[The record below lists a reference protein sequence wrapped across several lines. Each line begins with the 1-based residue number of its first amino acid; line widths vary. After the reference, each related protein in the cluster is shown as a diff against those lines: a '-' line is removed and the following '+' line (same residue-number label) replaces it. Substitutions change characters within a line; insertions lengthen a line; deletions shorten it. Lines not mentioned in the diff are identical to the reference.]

1 MEEQE
6 SVVSQDAVQEESGNP
21 ENEEGQTL
29 EKEEPKIPEKEK
41 AHVIVVTS
49 GKGGVGKTTSTS
61 NIAVALAKLGKKV
74 VAVDADIGLRN
85 LDVIMGLE
93 NRVVY
98 NFVDVLE
105 GNCRL
110 NQALVRDKRV
120 DQLYLLPAAQ
130 TRTKDAVNQ
139 EQMIKLCDM
148 LRDEFDYILLDCPAG
163 IEGGFKNAAVGADE
177 ALIVVTP
184 EVPSVRDADRIIGM
198 LESMGKSP
206 IRLIVNRIRPEMVRG
221 GDMLDVPDIIEIL
234 AIGLIG
240 IVPEDDN
247 VIKAANRG
255 EPMAFSSKSPA
266 AQAYMNIAERILGND
281 VPLLDLDT
289 KPRGLLGN
297 IKKILGI

>member
-1 MEEQE
+1 MGEQISVETSQNTELQDEPQMIEKRE
-6 SVVSQDAVQEESGNP
+6 SH
-21 ENEEGQTL
+21 
-29 EKEEPKIPEKEK
+29 I
-41 AHVIVVTS
+41 IVVTS

-110 NQALVRDKRV
+110 SQALVRDKRV
-120 DQLYLLPAAQ
+120 DTLYLLPAAQ
-130 TRTKDAVNQ
+130 TRTKDAVNN
-139 EQMIKLCDM
+139 EQMIRLCDM
-148 LRDEFDYILLDCPAG
+148 LREEFDYILLDCPAG
-163 IEGGFKNAAVGADE
+163 IEGGFRNAAIGADE
-177 ALIVVTP
+177 AIIVVTP

-206 IRLIVNRIRPEMVRG
+206 IRLIVNRIRPDMVRG
-221 GDMLDVPDIIEIL
+221 GDMLDVPDILEIL
-234 AIGLIG
+234 AVSLVGV
-240 IVPEDDN
+240 VPEDDS

-255 EPMAFSSKSPA
+255 EPMAFANKSPA
-266 AQAYMNIAERILGND
+266 AKAYMNIAERIIGND
-281 VPLLDLDT
+281 VPFTNLDT
-289 KPRGLLGN
+289 KPRGLIEN

>member
-1 MEEQE
+1 M
-6 SVVSQDAVQEESGNP
+6 
-21 ENEEGQTL
+21 
-29 EKEEPKIPEKEK
+29 
-41 AHVIVVTS
+41 IVVTS

-98 NFVDVLE
+98 TFVDVLE
-105 GNCRL
+105 NSCRL
-110 NQALVRDKRV
+110 SQALVRDKRV
-120 DQLYLLPAAQ
+120 DSLYLLPAAQ

-139 EQMIKLCDM
+139 KQMVQLCDM
-148 LRDEFDYILLDCPAG
+148 LKKEFDYVLLDCPAG
-163 IEGGFKNAAVGADE
+163 IEGGFKNAAAGADE

-206 IRLIVNRIRPEMVRG
+206 IRLIINRLRPDMVRG

-234 AIGLIG
+234 AINLIG

-255 EPMAFSSKSPA
+255 EPMAFTNKSPA
-266 AQAYMNIAERILGND
+266 ARAYISIAERLLGKD
-281 VPLLDLDT
+281 VPFIHLST
-289 KPRGLLGN
+289 KPRGIFES